1 MAFVRDPETWYP
13 ESISVNDAH
22 PNLLFIRSDESVL
35 VVSVLNFKPSYVNM
49 IPMQSYGSFSMVVP
63 NSFVLAYSDEKIYDF
78 SLENLNFISSE
89 ERFVKFIFYKI

>member
-1 MAFVRDPETWYP
+1 
-13 ESISVNDAH
+13 
-22 PNLLFIRSDESVL
+22 
-35 VVSVLNFKPSYVNM
+35 
-49 IPMQSYGSFSMVVP
+49 MQSYGSFSMVVP